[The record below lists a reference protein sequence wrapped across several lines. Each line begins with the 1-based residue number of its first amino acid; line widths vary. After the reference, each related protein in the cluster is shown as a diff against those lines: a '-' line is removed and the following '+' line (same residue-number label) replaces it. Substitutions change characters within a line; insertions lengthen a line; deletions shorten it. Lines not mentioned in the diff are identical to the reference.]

1 MQKKTNIL
9 IFPAGSEI
17 GIEIFHS
24 LKYSHHIN
32 VFGASGKSD
41 HAEFIYDE
49 NHYIENE
56 NLYIN
61 NEQFIHYFN
70 ELISNFKIEFIYP
83 THDDIANF
91 LAKNQIHIKAKVIT
105 SSIQANHISRFKKET
120 YYHFKNYDFCPI
132 VYSHE
137 SKEIKFPVFLKP
149 NDGQGGKES
158 FVADNFN
165 ELNFYFSKYKNLIIT
180 EFLPGEELS
189 VDCFTDFKGNLLF
202 IGPRTRERIQM
213 GISFRSTSFE
223 LTEEIK
229 YIANTINNNLKLNGA
244 WFFQIK
250 KDSHYKYKLLELA
263 TRQSS
268 TMGVYRH
275 SGINFALLSF
285 FNAQNIPVKI
295 LKNEYPIKLDRCLQN
310 RYKTSLLYKYVYID
324 FDETI
329 ISNGKIHE
337 RVMAF
342 LYQCKNNKIDLIL
355 ITKHTHDLKKTL
367 QEYSIATNLFKK
379 IIHISEK
386 ENKWEYINPND
397 AIFIDNYWI
406 DRYQVKEKLGIPVFD
421 VDAIECLLK

>member
-1 MQKKTNIL
+1 
-9 IFPAGSEI
+9 
-17 GIEIFHS
+17 
-24 LKYSHHIN
+24 
-32 VFGASGKSD
+32 
-41 HAEFIYDE
+41 
-49 NHYIENE
+49 
-56 NLYIN
+56 
-61 NEQFIHYFN
+61 
-70 ELISNFKIEFIYP
+70 
-83 THDDIANF
+83 
-91 LAKNQIHIKAKVIT
+91 
-105 SSIQANHISRFKKET
+105 
-120 YYHFKNYDFCPI
+120 
-132 VYSHE
+132 
-137 SKEIKFPVFLKP
+137 
-149 NDGQGGKES
+149 
-158 FVADNFN
+158 
-165 ELNFYFSKYKNLIIT
+165 
-180 EFLPGEELS
+180 
-189 VDCFTDFKGNLLF
+189 
-202 IGPRTRERIQM
+202 M

-263 TRQSS
+263 PRQSS

-329 ISNGKIHE
+329 ISNGKVHE